1 MRKGE
6 NLGEVLK
13 GRGVSR
19 AEVAALNPGVDLDK
33 VKDGQ
38 LLKLPYGRYT
48 QREKEM
54 LSAVVPASSLG
65 LPSVSISSAQIQLG
79 LVVAL
84 GIAAYSFYI
93 KKAAEWSEKQE

>member
-1 MRKGE
+1 
-6 NLGEVLK
+6 
-13 GRGVSR
+13 
-19 AEVAALNPGVDLDK
+19 
-33 VKDGQ
+33 
-38 LLKLPYGRYT
+38 
-48 QREKEM
+48 M
-54 LSAVVPASSLG
+54 LSSVVPASSLG

>member
-6 NLGEVLK
+6 QLSEVLK
-13 GRGVSR
+13 GRGVTMTE
-19 AEVAALNPGVDLDK
+19 AAALNPEVNLAK

-38 LLKLPYGRYT
+38 VLKLPYGRYT

-54 LSAVVPASSLG
+54 LSSVVPASSLG
-65 LPSVSISSAQIQLG
+65 LPSLTVSGQQAQLG

-84 GIAAYSFYI
+84 GIAAYSFYV
-93 KKAAEWSEKQE
+93 KKAAEWADKQ

>member
-6 NLGEVLK
+6 KLDDVLK
-13 GRGVSR
+13 GRGITT
-19 AEVAALNPGVDLDK
+19 AEAAALNPGVDLTK

-54 LSAVVPASSLG
+54 LSSVVPASSLG
-65 LPSVSISSAQIQLG
+65 LPSFSFSGQQAQLG
-79 LVVAL
+79 LAVAL
-84 GIAAYSFYI
+84 GIAAYTFYV
-93 KKAAEWSEKQE
+93 KKAAEWADKE